1 MKLNMT
7 SAFLK
12 LALVAASVAS
22 AINTCPADAPA
33 AATLEATP
41 TPGDFPKAGLQLWFC
56 ASQVEQADGVVTLI
70 KDLSG
75 NENHARR
82 DAPSATLASNPAL
95 ARDAASGQPV
105 LRFSDAIK
113 RDCLLAQEWPQWRG
127 VNRDGKVAGF
137 SAPAAWPT
145 NLTRRWQVTVGKGD
159 ASPVLAQE
167 KLYAFGR
174 QDTDEVLLCL
184 DPSSGKTIWEAKYP
198 AGRVVTG
205 PAVGH
210 PGPRSTP
217 VVADGKVCTLGV
229 GGILSCF
236 DAANGALLWR
246 KQSTNDYLGASTKSD
261 SSMSPIVV
269 DGCCIIHVGDKTNG
283 AVIAFEMPSGEP
295 KWKWDG
301 DGPANS
307 SPVVMTAG
315 GRKQLVTL
323 TAKNL
328 VGLDLANGKLLW
340 QLPFEAVQGNNTTPV
355 IDGSMVICTG
365 QGKGLFAARIEPQGE
380 GFTATPLWTNN
391 QAGTRFTTPV
401 LKDGLL
407 YGYNGSFFCASAQ
420 TGATLWTDAAKRGQS
435 AAVLDA
441 GSVMLALTLNGE
453 LAAFKPVNTEYT
465 ELARI
470 KVASSE
476 TWAHPIVAGNRI
488 FVKDSQTV
496 SLWTIE

>member
-1 MKLNMT
+1 MKHIKQWT
-7 SAFLK
+7 AT
-12 LALVAASVAS
+12 VAASV
-22 AINTCPADAPA
+22 
-33 AATLEATP
+33 
-41 TPGDFPKAGLQLWFC
+41 
-56 ASQVEQADGVVTLI
+56 VLI
-70 KDLSG
+70 SG
-75 NENHARR
+75 
-82 DAPSATLASNPAL
+82 
-95 ARDAASGQPV
+95 
-105 LRFSDAIK
+105 
-113 RDCLLAQEWPQWRG
+113 DCLLAQDWPQWRG

-159 ASPVLAQE
+159 ASPVLAREQ
-167 KLYAFGR
+167 LYAFGR
-174 QDTDEVLLCL
+174 QGTDEVLLCL

-217 VVADGKVCTLGV
+217 VVADGRVCTLGV

-236 DAANGALLWR
+236 DAANGAVLWR
-246 KQSTNDYLGASTKSD
+246 KQSTSDYLGASTKSD

-269 DGCCIIHVGDKTNG
+269 DGCCMIHVGDRTNG
-283 AVIAFEMPSGEP
+283 AVIAFEMGSGEP

-307 SPVVMTAG
+307 SPVVMSAG
-315 GRKQLVTL
+315 GKRQLVTL

-328 VGLDLANGKLLW
+328 VGLDLTNGKLLW

-355 IDGSMVICTG
+355 IDGSMVIFTG
-365 QGKGLFAARIEPQGE
+365 QGKGLFAAKIEPQGE
-380 GFTATPLWTNN
+380 GFAGIPLWTNN

-453 LAAFKPVNTEYT
+453 LAAFKPGNTEYT
-465 ELARI
+465 ELARF

-476 TWAHPIVAGNRI
+476 TWAHPVVAGNRI